1 MREAHDTAAAQAAA
15 KAAANAQA
23 RDAADA
29 ARPDVASGFSEAE
42 FRAFYDATAR
52 PLRAWLRRI
61 AGQDQVDDLAQ
72 EAYLRLLRTPAR
84 TLPVDE
90 RRAYLYRVASNLVAD
105 AWRAEKRRG
114 TRATAVDAD
123 TLPAPQARP
132 GEVLDMSR
140 ALGRLRLGERTLLWL
155 AYVERASHREI
166 ARALDVREASVRV
179 MLSRARRKL
188 AGVLGLRQEG

>member
-1 MREAHDTAAAQAAA
+1 MREAHDTAATQAAAQAAA
-15 KAAANAQA
+15 DAQA
-23 RDAADA
+23 RDATDA
-29 ARPDVASGFSEAE
+29 ARPDVASGFSEVE

-61 AGQDQVDDLAQ
+61 AGQEHVDDLAQ

-114 TRATAVDAD
+114 PATSVDAD
-123 TLPAPQARP
+123 TLPAVPARP

-188 AGVLGLRQEG
+188 AGVLGLGQER